1 MRIRRSIIIPAI
13 MALSVAGSVLAGS
26 AATLAATAAPSAAV
40 ATAAHAHPDVFFD
53 G

>member
-13 MALSVAGSVLAGS
+13 MAVSAAGSVLVGS
-26 AATLAATAAPSAAV
+26 AATLAATAAPSAV
-40 ATAAHAHPDVFFD
+40 VVTASSAHPNLVYD